1 MKKILYVSG
10 SKFPLAGLAGA
21 IHSGSLPAG
30 KEPAVSALWSL
41 PFMKLNKNNEGEI
54 ISLGEDEQGNKIFA
68 LSIKGDRALINR
80 LIDSFISIYQRAP
93 EELYMVDIKF
103 RENYLLRA
111 GQILCRSVILTPLG
125 RTIVLAGV
133 KKIFDSLNQLV
144 HEQKQGK
151 GKLP

>member
-1 MKKILYVSG
+1 
-10 SKFPLAGLAGA
+10 
-21 IHSGSLPAG
+21 
-30 KEPAVSALWSL
+30 
-41 PFMKLNKNNEGEI
+41 MKLNKNNEGEI

-93 EELYMVDIKF
+93 EELCMVDIKF

-125 RTIVLAGV
+125 KTIVLAGV